1 MPKAVWQGSVTY
13 AKASKE
19 NSQLAVPALNQPHDG
34 QISGEERM
42 LNRIKKLE
50 EDMYIVRTDVAVIKA
65 SYATR
70 ADVSEAKQSI
80 ILWVVSAIFLVQ
92 LLPAFIHYFS
102 P

>member
-1 MPKAVWQGSVTY
+1 MRRQVKKTVSLPF
-13 AKASKE
+13 
-19 NSQLAVPALNQPHDG
+19 PALNQPHDG